1 LRLVSM
7 SETLGKGLGR
17 IHAFDPRDRRFLL
30 KPPSAAAI
38 DRTSRHWITAKA
50 LDQGDYPH
58 CVAYAGTQFLL
69 SAPVKN
75 LPYSSPAELY
85 NECQQ
90 NDEWEGA
97 DYDGTSVRAL
107 FKVLQS
113 HGYISKYEWAF
124 DLDSVVRQVLAKSP
138 CVFGTTWYSG
148 MMETD
153 KFGFAHAK
161 GSVVGGHAYIA
172 SGVNLKK
179 KWPDGS
185 LGALRCMNSWSADW
199 GEKGKFWLSFSDAR
213 KLIADFGEA
222 CVADE
227 LKFRAEQ

>member
-1 LRLVSM
+1 MM
-7 SETLGKGLGR
+7 SETIEKGLGR
-17 IHAFDPRDRRFLL
+17 LPAIDHRDKRFLV
-30 KPPSAAAI
+30 KPPPATAI

-50 LDQGDYPH
+50 LNQGNYPH

-75 LPYSSPAELY
+75 LPYKTPADLY
-85 NECQQ
+85 AECQA
-90 NDEWEGA
+90 NDEWEGN
-97 DYDGTSVRAL
+97 DYDGTSIRAL

-113 HGYISKYEWAF
+113 HGYISRYEWAF
-124 DLDSVVRQVLAKSP
+124 DLDTVVRQVLAKSP

-148 MMETD
+148 MNQTD
-153 KFGFAHAK
+153 RFGFVRAK
-161 GSVVGGHAYIA
+161 GQVVGGHAYMV

-179 KWPDGS
+179 KCPDGS
-185 LGALRCMNSWSADW
+185 LGALRCINSWSQLW

-213 KLIADFGEA
+213 ILISDFGEA

-227 LKFRAEQ
+227 LKFKEETK